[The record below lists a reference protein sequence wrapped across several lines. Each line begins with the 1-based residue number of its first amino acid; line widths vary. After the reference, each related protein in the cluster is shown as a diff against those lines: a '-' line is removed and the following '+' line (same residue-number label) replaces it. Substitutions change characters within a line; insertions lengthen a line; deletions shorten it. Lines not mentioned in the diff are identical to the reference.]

1 MVVIISRPFFVI
13 VLRIRYVPNM
23 EHYFSYNL
31 SSGKTIVNRCCQ
43 MKDKEIRKVLIAY
56 LQTQGKEMRIYHEK
70 NTASSICNIIDI
82 VTSHFWYI
90 TCGINIIVRHD
101 EMN

>member
-1 MVVIISRPFFVI
+1 
-13 VLRIRYVPNM
+13 
-23 EHYFSYNL
+23 
-31 SSGKTIVNRCCQ
+31 

-82 VTSHFWYI
+82 VTSLFWYI

-101 EMN
+101 EMNE